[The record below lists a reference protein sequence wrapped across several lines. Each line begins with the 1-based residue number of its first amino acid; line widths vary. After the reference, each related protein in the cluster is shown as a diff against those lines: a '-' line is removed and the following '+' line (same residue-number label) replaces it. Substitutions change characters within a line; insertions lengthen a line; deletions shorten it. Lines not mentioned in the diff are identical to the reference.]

1 MVDRFAPG
9 WAHAYHEASGYQRV
23 KPCSMSNR
31 CASGESFG
39 NHRFEQLPRDALASD
54 AALPVYFSWR
64 SPALSQAR
72 RNANAQPPIYKTLP
86 VALTSFVGRT
96 RELVDVVHLLA
107 SARLVS
113 LVGAGGSGKTRL
125 ALRVANDIADQF
137 ADGVCWV
144 ELDRLGDPALVTQ
157 AVAKALNIVEQP
169 DAPLLDALLER
180 MRTKQMLLVLDN
192 CEHMLAACTQLAEVL
207 LRGSAVTI
215 LATSREPL
223 GVEGEMIYPAPPLAL
238 PAAHL
243 PIAEIGRYDAIRLF
257 VERAR
262 SVRHDFALTPDNA
275 AAITEICQ
283 RLDGVP
289 LAIELA
295 SARVSVL
302 TVQQVAE
309 RLDSRLDLLISSVRP
324 DERHRTLRA
333 TIDWSYDLLSPA
345 EQRLLQRLSVFA
357 SGFTLTMAESA
368 CAFGDI
374 QHAEVLDLLASL
386 VSKSLVA
393 AETLQG
399 SEARYRLLETIRQ
412 YAQQK
417 LKSSGDWEAAHT
429 CYLEWFLRLTEEVA
443 PKLREPYLQLWF
455 NWLEAEHDNI
465 RAALAWALERGR
477 IEAGLRIG
485 VVLGLFWQTRAYF
498 HEGNS
503 WLERFLSRADDGV
516 PIAVRANALVWAS
529 FLAEFSGDTVT
540 ATAHGQEAVALCEA
554 AGDEGKSLLPFALAG
569 LMVGTNAI
577 GDHQTSFVL
586 GERAI
591 AAWRERDEPYSL
603 GVQLLNQGEMAIA
616 LEKYE
621 AANALLNECLSL
633 ARQADDPYRIA
644 ATLNDLGD
652 LARCEGRFDQ
662 AKSLFAQSLTIWRE
676 LGSVREVPMA
686 MHNMAAVVLRQG
698 DVERAQE
705 LFRESLETHRAQR
718 NREGILRGLLGFA
731 ALASTMGLAFESAR
745 LYAAVAAHSR
755 PNSAI
760 RWPPEKFDYERY
772 IGQARQAL
780 SDAAF
785 EAAQTSGRAMSVEQ
799 AVEHAL
805 GLSLSDSTRPSDLA
819 ASSDLSARERE
830 IAVLIAG
837 GLSNGDIATKLVLSK
852 RTVEK
857 HVANILS
864 KLGLTNRA
872 QIVRWTMDHGVTL

>member
-1 MVDRFAPG
+1 M
-9 WAHAYHEASGYQRV
+9 
-23 KPCSMSNR
+23 
-31 CASGESFG
+31 
-39 NHRFEQLPRDALASD
+39 
-54 AALPVYFSWR
+54 
-64 SPALSQAR
+64 
-72 RNANAQPPIYKTLP
+72 TLP

-96 RELVDVVHLLA
+96 RELADVAQLLA

-125 ALRVANDIADQF
+125 ALRVANDVADQF

-144 ELDRLGDPALVTQ
+144 ELARLGDPALVTQ

-169 DAPLLDALLER
+169 DALLREALLER
-180 MRTKQMLLVLDN
+180 VRTKQMLLVLDN
-192 CEHMLAACTQLAEVL
+192 CEHMLAACAQLAEAL

-223 GVEGEMIYPAPPLAL
+223 GIEGEMIYPAPPLAL
-238 PAAHL
+238 PAVSL
-243 PIAEIGRYDAIRLF
+243 PIADVGQYEAIRLF

-275 AAITEICQ
+275 DAITEICR

-302 TVQQVAE
+302 SVQQIAE
-309 RLDSRLDLLISSVRP
+309 RLDSRLDLLISPAHP

-345 EQRLLQRLSVFA
+345 EQHLLQRLSAFA

-368 CAFGDI
+368 CAWGDI
-374 QHAEVLDLLASL
+374 QRAEVLDLLASL
-386 VSKSLVA
+386 VGKSLVA

-412 YAQQK
+412 YAQEK
-417 LKSSGDWEAAHT
+417 LKASGEWEAAHT
-429 CYLEWFLRLTEEVA
+429 CYLECFLRLTEEVA
-443 PKLREPYLQLWF
+443 PKLREPYQQLWF
-455 NWLEAEHDNI
+455 NWLETEHDNI

-485 VVLGLFWQTRAYF
+485 VALGLFWQTRAYF
-498 HEGNS
+498 HEGYS
-503 WLERFLSRADDGV
+503 WLERFLSLADDDV
-516 PIAVRANALVWAS
+516 PLAVRAYALVWAC
-529 FLAEFSGDTVT
+529 FLAEFSGNT
-540 ATAHGQEAVALCEA
+540 AMATTRGQEVVALCEA
-554 AGDEGKSLLPFALAG
+554 AGDEGASLLPFALAG

-577 GDHQTSFVL
+577 GDYQTSFAL

-603 GVQLLNQGEMAIA
+603 GVQLLNQSEIAIA
-616 LEKYE
+616 LENYE

-633 ARQADDPYRIA
+633 ARQADDPYGIA
-644 ATLNDLGD
+644 AALNDLGD
-652 LARCEGRFDQ
+652 LARCEERFDQ
-662 AKSLFAQSLTIWRE
+662 AKSLFERSLTIWRE

-686 MHNMAAVVLRQG
+686 MHNLASVVLRQG
-698 DVERAQE
+698 DVGRAQDM
-705 LFRESLETHRAQR
+705 FRANLETHRAQR

-731 ALASTMGLAFESAR
+731 ALASTLGLAFESAQ

-760 RWPPEKFDYERY
+760 RWPPEKVDYEHY
-772 IGQARQAL
+772 IGLARQAL

-799 AVEHAL
+799 AVEQAL
-805 GLSLSDSTRPSDLA
+805 GLSLSDSAPPSDLA
-819 ASSDLSARERE
+819 ASNDLSARERE
-830 IAVLIAG
+830 VVALVAR

-872 QIVRWTMDHGVTL
+872 QIVRSAMDHGVTL